1 MKFAVLRALPIIP
14 VDRAAANI
22 PPFLVDD
29 SGYKV
34 MISGV
39 VCGAGYC

>member
-1 MKFAVLRALPIIP
+1 MKLAVLRVLPIIP

-22 PPFLVDD
+22 PPFLVED
-29 SGYKV
+29 SRHKV

>member
-1 MKFAVLRALPIIP
+1 MKFAVLRALPIIL
-14 VDRAAANI
+14 VGRAAANI
-22 PPFLVDD
+22 PPFLVED
-29 SGYKV
+29 SGHKV

>member
-1 MKFAVLRALPIIP
+1 MKFAVLRALPITP

-29 SGYKV
+29 SGHKV
-34 MISGV
+34 MIFGV